1 MHSLSTTTTSNHAF
15 RFHFVK
21 GLLTALIVLFG
32 LGVFF
37 FFIFNSGINANT
49 RASFTGMITGD
60 AHRPFVTRVFLP
72 WLTRGITALFPAS
85 VHEAAKTLATSSD
98 FMGSLLGEYNAPSDF
113 ALEALISLGL
123 QLLCVQ
129 GFAFAFRGL
138 FRKVYKT
145 PALISELT
153 TLVVLLGLAPMLFL
167 GYLYDL
173 PNLFLSTLGLYCIAA
188 KLKRCYFLVL
198 ALAVL
203 NKETAIVLAVPAIL
217 LFWDLQYP
225 SFKKVSFG
233 TLAQLGIFL
242 TLRVP
247 VSLLY
252 RNNPGGFFEAHLADH
267 IEMFRDYPVIGI
279 ISILIAAGMILLVFH
294 KWRQKPA
301 VAVLGAAPGL
311 LLLVLFMFGGIA
323 FEIRV
328 FYEVYAAGF
337 LCIISTLMARKMPL
351 ETSLPTMQ
359 EWLAS
364 MPVFLAGR

>member
-1 MHSLSTTTTSNHAF
+1 MLTT
-15 RFHFVK
+15 
-21 GLLTALIVLFG
+21 LIVLFG
-32 LGVFF
+32 LGIFF

-49 RASFTGMITGD
+49 RASFADMITGE

-98 FMGSLLGEYNAPSDF
+98 FMGSLLGEYNTPPDF

-145 PALISELT
+145 PALISELV
-153 TLVVLLGLAPMLFL
+153 TLMALIGLTPMLFL

-173 PNLFLSTLGLYCIAA
+173 PTLFLSTLGLYCIAA
-188 KLKRCYFLVL
+188 QRKRSYFLVL

-203 NKETAIVLAVPAIL
+203 NKETAIVLAAPAIL
-217 LFWDLQYP
+217 LFWDLQRP
-225 SFKKVSFG
+225 TFKKVLFG
-233 TLAQLGIFL
+233 ILAQLGIFL
-242 TLRVP
+242 AVRVP
-247 VSLLY
+247 LSLLY
-252 RNNPGGFFEAHLADH
+252 RDNPGRNFEPHLADH
-267 IEMFRDYPVIGI
+267 IEMFQDFPIIGV
-279 ISILIAAGMILLVFH
+279 ISILIAVGMILLVFH

-301 VAVLGAAPGL
+301 VAVLGATPGL
-311 LLLVLFMFGGIA
+311 LMLVLFVLGGIA

-328 FYEVYAAGF
+328 FYEVYAAGL
-337 LCIISTLMARKMPL
+337 LCIMATLMARKMPL

-359 EWLAS
+359 EWLDS
-364 MPVFLAGR
+364 MSAFFGRQVKQTGNL